1 MAPTS
6 LQFSSF
12 QRTAH
17 RPFQN
22 ARFEVFLQSM
32 QSRSWS
38 ASVVVLF
45 ALSCSTTAFATGFG
59 ESNLTT
65 VSDESDS
72 GREIDVGTRLVATN
86 DVKLRDVS
94 LSKGA
99 RVVVRGL
106 EQKGGR
112 IASVDVELAD
122 GKVLK
127 HVDAGTIRKAFVVS
141 ND

>member
-1 MAPTS
+1 
-6 LQFSSF
+6 
-12 QRTAH
+12 
-17 RPFQN
+17 
-22 ARFEVFLQSM
+22 M

-38 ASVVVLF
+38 ASVVVLL

-59 ESNLTT
+59 ESNLTP
-65 VSDESDS
+65 VSDDSDS
-72 GREIDVGTRLVATN
+72 AREIDVGTRLVATN

-112 IASVDVELAD
+112 VASVDVELAD

-127 HVDAGTIRKAFVVS
+127 HVDAGTIRKAFAVS
-141 ND
+141 HD